1 MVKPCSEQSFNKR
14 FPNGKPKVES
24 AWAKFKRFFL
34 LHLRSDTR
42 YRRKISVVRTLSDVI
57 IVAIITGICSVA
69 GQWLISRKQS
79 QDRAVAEAERET
91 RLDMRLQGVEKRLDE
106 HNNYASKIGSI
117 QTDIAVIKNEIKN
130 LKESA

>member
-1 MVKPCSEQSFNKR
+1 MSE
-14 FPNGKPKVES
+14 
-24 AWAKFKRFFL
+24 
-34 LHLRSDTR
+34 
-42 YRRKISVVRTLSDVI
+42 
-57 IVAIITGICSVA
+57 AIIIAIIAALGSVF

-79 QDRAVAEAERET
+79 QDRAIAEAERET
-91 RLDMRLQGVEKRLDE
+91 RLDMGLQGVEKRLDD

>member
-1 MVKPCSEQSFNKR
+1 MSE
-14 FPNGKPKVES
+14 
-24 AWAKFKRFFL
+24 
-34 LHLRSDTR
+34 
-42 YRRKISVVRTLSDVI
+42 
-57 IVAIITGICSVA
+57 AIIIAIIAALGSVF

-79 QDRAVAEAERET
+79 QDRAIAEAERET
-91 RLDMRLQGVEKRLDE
+91 RLDMRLQGVEKRLDD

>member
-1 MVKPCSEQSFNKR
+1 MSE
-14 FPNGKPKVES
+14 
-24 AWAKFKRFFL
+24 
-34 LHLRSDTR
+34 
-42 YRRKISVVRTLSDVI
+42 
-57 IVAIITGICSVA
+57 AIIIAIIAALGSVI

-79 QDRAVAEAERET
+79 QDRAIAEAERET

-117 QTDIAVIKNEIKN
+117 QTDIAVIKNEIRN